1 LIFST
6 LRSFAACTALFALMW
21 CAGMESARSQGDWAA
36 RAVSVQ
42 GTVQVM
48 RIGEQQW
55 QAVRLNDTFRPGDTI
70 RVMERSRADLTLLD
84 QSVLRLNANTTMT
97 LQALEDRSTWVV
109 DLLRGAAYFFS
120 TGPRRLDVRTGFAT
134 AGVRGTEFVVTAD
147 DDQATITMLDGTVV
161 AQNPNGSVT
170 LSAGQQAVARAG
182 GAPEARTVVRPR
194 DAVQWALYYPPVLQP
209 RTDSFAG
216 KGDWDTALQQSVA
229 ARQRGDLQGAFDA
242 IAALPDAVNDPQVY
256 AYRASLLLAIGQV
269 DAAEAD
275 LRRALEMDPRNGDA
289 LSLQSVIA
297 VARGRNDEAL
307 AAAQAAVQAG
317 PDSATPHIALSY
329 AQQARFELSGARDSL
344 RTAVKR
350 DPRNALAWARLAE
363 LESALGD
370 TKAALDAARR
380 AGSLQPELPRSQSVL
395 GYAYLSG
402 LRMKPAR
409 QAFEKAI
416 ALDSSDP
423 LARMGLGLA
432 KIRSGD
438 LAEGAHDL
446 EIARSLDPG
455 NALVRS
461 YGGKAYFEEK
471 RNALAAREYAIAKDL
486 DARDPT
492 PWFYDA
498 ILEQTENRP
507 VEALQ
512 DLEQAIELN
521 DNRAVYRS
529 RLLLDADLAARGASL
544 GRLYSDLGYEQLAL
558 REGWKSVNIDP
569 TSYSGHRLLADSYAS
584 LPRHEIARVSELLQS
599 QLMQPVGLNPIQPRL
614 SESNLFLISAGGP
627 GALSFNEFNQLFTRN
642 GLTVQA
648 NGMAGNHETTAGE
661 LIVSGLYDRFAF
673 SLGGFDF
680 DTEGWRAN
688 ADQKDTLGNIFLQ
701 YDFAA
706 TTGLQFE
713 YRKRDLDFGDVRLY
727 FFDDD
732 AQPGLRNSATTETYR
747 AGLRHSFSP
756 RWMLLASY
764 LQQDDERSTQD
775 SSNPAALAAID
786 EPDTEGQGG
795 ELQVLYRGDR
805 FSLVA
810 GGGTYKL
817 DREQGLLVIIPDPF
831 FPLELVDATDADVEH
846 TNAYVYSYINLSRA
860 VTVTLGGSFDWFD
873 ADSTTES
880 VLSSG
885 GIPLG
890 PSTTTDLSRS
900 QEPFNPKLGIT
911 VQLQPGT
918 TLRAAAFRALKRS
931 LIANQTLEPTQVAGF
946 NQFYDDIE
954 GTQSTHIGVALD
966 QKFSRTLYGG
976 ISLSHRDLEVPV
988 LFTDPFSGTT
998 SVLEKDWSEEFVRPY
1013 LFWTPHPRVAL
1024 SAEYQY
1030 ENFERTADNVN
1041 FGFERA
1047 TTQKLPLG
1055 ARYFHP
1061 SGLTLGVKTTYVSQ
1075 DGSFTPKGG
1084 NCCVDGNSDFWLVDA
1099 ALSYRLPRRLG
1110 FLSVGVTNLF
1120 DQRFDYQETDFNN
1133 PTILPSRSVF
1143 GRISLSLP

>member
-1 LIFST
+1 
-6 LRSFAACTALFALMW
+6 MW
-21 CAGMESARSQGDWAA
+21 CAGIASAQSQGNWAA

-48 RIGEQQW
+48 RIGGQQW

-70 RVMERSRADLTLLD
+70 RVIERSRADLTLLD

-120 TGPRRLDVRTGFAT
+120 SGPRRLDVRTGFAT

-170 LSAGQQAVARAG
+170 LTAGQQAVARAG

-229 ARQRGDLQGAFDA
+229 ARLRGDLQGAFDA

-269 DAAEAD
+269 DAADAD
-275 LRRALEMDPRNGDA
+275 LRRALEIDPRNGDA

-307 AAAQAAVQAG
+307 AAAQAAVQAW
-317 PDSATPHIALSY
+317 PDSATAHIALSY

-380 AGSLQPELPRSQSVL
+380 AASLQPELPRSQSVL

-471 RNALAAREYAIAKDL
+471 RNALAARQYAIAKEL
-486 DARDPT
+486 DPNDPT
-492 PWFYDA
+492 AWFYDA
-498 ILEQTENRP
+498 IRKQTENRP

-512 DLEQAIELN
+512 DLETAIALN

-529 RLLLDADLAARGASL
+529 RLLLDSDNASRGASL
-544 GRLYSDLGYEQLAL
+544 GRVYEELGLQQLAL
-558 REGWKSVNIDP
+558 NEGWKSSAADP
-569 TSYSGHRLLADSYAS
+569 TNYSAHRLLADSYSA

-599 QLMQPVGLNPIQPRL
+599 QLMQPVGLTPLQPRL
-614 SESNLFLISAGGP
+614 AESNLFLITAAGP
-627 GALSFNEFNQLFTRN
+627 GTLSFNEFNQLFTRN
-642 GLTVQA
+642 QLAVQA
-648 NGMAGNHETTAGE
+648 SGMAGSHDTLTGE
-661 LIVSGLYDRFAF
+661 LIVSGLYDRFSF
-673 SLGGFDF
+673 SLGGFNF
-680 DTEGWRAN
+680 DTDGWREN
-688 ADQKDTLGNIFLQ
+688 ADQKDTLLNAFFQ
-701 YDFAA
+701 FDV
-706 TTGLQFE
+706 TPDTGVQFE
-713 YRKRDLDFGDVRLY
+713 YRDRDLDYGDIDQS
-727 FFDDD
+727 FFDED
-732 AQPGLRNSATTETYR
+732 GLTGLSNSAKTETLR
-747 AGLRHSFSP
+747 LGARHSFSP
-756 RWMLLASY
+756 QWMLLASY
-764 LQQDDERSTQD
+764 MHQNDEREAVDVTD
-775 SSNPAALAAID
+775 PDAVATIT
-786 EPDTEGQGG
+786 EPDNDSDGLEAQ
-795 ELQVLYRGDR
+795 LLYRGDR
-805 FSLVA
+805 FSLVTGA
-810 GGGTYKL
+810 GTYKL
-817 DREQGLLVIIPDPF
+817 DRPSTIVL
-831 FPLELVDATDADVEH
+831 DAPAAFLNITEVGNDDVEH
-846 TNAYVYSYINLSRA
+846 TNLYAYGLLNVLPSL
-860 VTVTLGGSFDWFD
+860 TLTLGASADFFDYRP
-873 ADSTTES
+873 SSES
-880 VLSSG
+880 VLTFFGFPDPPVASSSDQ
-885 GIPLG
+885 
-890 PSTTTDLSRS
+890 STD
-900 QEPFNPKLGIT
+900 QFNPKLGVT
-911 VQLQPGT
+911 WEALPGT
-918 TLRAAAFRALKRS
+918 TLRAAAFRTLKRS
-931 LIANQTLEPTQVAGF
+931 LITNQTLEPTQVAGF

-954 GTQSTHIGVALD
+954 GTDAKHYGLALD
-966 QKFSRTLYGG
+966 HKFSSRLFGG
-976 ISLSHRDLEVPV
+976 ISVSHRDLDVPISV
-988 LFTDPFSGTT
+988 FDTTALTT
-998 SVLEKDWSEEFVRPY
+998 SVETRDWEEDFVRPY
-1013 LFWTPHPRVAL
+1013 LFWTPTDRLAL
-1024 SAEYQY
+1024 SAEYRY
-1030 ENFERTADNVN
+1030 ERFERSDDSIN
-1041 FGFERA
+1041 FGFEEA
-1047 TTQKLPLG
+1047 TTQWVPLG
-1055 ARYFHP
+1055 LRFFHP
-1061 SGLTLGVKTTYVSQ
+1061 AGFTLSLKTTYVHQ
-1075 DGSFTPKGG
+1075 DGNFTSSTGT
-1084 NCCVDGNSDFWLVDA
+1084 CCEEGKSDFWLVDA
-1099 ALSYRLPRRLG
+1099 GLSYRLPRRLG
-1110 FLSVGVTNLF
+1110 FLAIGVTNLF
-1120 DQRFDYQETDFNN
+1120 DEQFQYEETDFNN
-1133 PTILPSRSVF
+1133 ARILPTRSVF
-1143 GRISLSLP
+1143 VRVSLALP